1 MKIASFVLVFLA
13 LCALVIVNAGSG
25 RRALATGTSIL
36 VVVGGLLLMAAL
48 FAWLITRPAL

>member
-1 MKIASFVLVFLA
+1 MKVASFVIAFLA
-13 LCALVIVNAGSG
+13 LCALVVVNAGSA

-36 VVVGGLLLMAAL
+36 VVVGGLILMAAL

>member
-1 MKIASFVLVFLA
+1 MKIASFVAVFLA

-36 VVVGGLLLMAAL
+36 IVVGGLLLMAAL

>member
-1 MKIASFVLVFLA
+1 MKVASFALVFLV
-13 LCALVIVNAGSG
+13 LCALVFVNAGSG
-25 RRALATGTSIL
+25 RRALATGTSIV

>member
-1 MKIASFVLVFLA
+1 MKVASFVLVFLV

-36 VVVGGLLLMAAL
+36 IVAGGLLLMAAL

>member
-1 MKIASFVLVFLA
+1 MKIASFILVFLA

-36 VVVGGLLLMAAL
+36 VVVGGLILMAAL
-48 FAWLITRPAL
+48 FAWLVTRAAL

>member
-1 MKIASFVLVFLA
+1 MKVASFALVFLA
-13 LCALVIVNAGSG
+13 LCALVFVNAGSG
-25 RRALATGTSIL
+25 RRALATGTSIV

>member
-1 MKIASFVLVFLA
+1 MKVASFALVFLA
-13 LCALVIVNAGSG
+13 LCVLVIVNAGSG

-36 VVVGGLLLMAAL
+36 VVVGGLLLMAVM

>member
-1 MKIASFVLVFLA
+1 MKIASFIIVFIA
-13 LCALVIVNAGSG
+13 LCALVVLNAGSG

-36 VVVGGLLLMAAL
+36 VVIGGLLLMAAL

>member
-1 MKIASFVLVFLA
+1 MKIASFILVFLA

-48 FAWLITRPAL
+48 FAWLVTRPAL